1 MRDELA
7 SWGRPM
13 PKQVMAMKEL
23 LDRGY
28 GRTQPLA
35 GDAAGPLIVD
45 FRWADST
52 PVFPLPPQPLTIEA
66 AVEQDREDDDVE
78 APPALRD
85 FTGSLPDPDRC

>member
-1 MRDELA
+1 
-7 SWGRPM
+7 
-13 PKQVMAMKEL
+13 MAMKEL

-52 PVFPLPPQPLTIEA
+52 PVHPLPPQPLTIEA
-66 AVEQDREDDDVE
+66 AAEPEE
-78 APPALRD
+78 AE
-85 FTGSLPDPDRC
+85 T